1 MVITYSLSETF
12 NMFLREIIASGLAV
26 FCAWCVLCL
35 FSDQERGKEVPVS
48 MKKNNFKV
56 SFLLLYQFSNCRF
69 YYLLVGFNLKHE
81 MGQHRLE

>member
-35 FSDQERGKEVPVS
+35 FSALLNKS
-48 MKKNNFKV
+48 NF
-56 SFLLLYQFSNCRF
+56 C
-69 YYLLVGFNLKHE
+69 
-81 MGQHRLE
+81 

>member
-48 MKKNNFKV
+48 MKITSKSAF
-56 SFLLLYQFSNCRF
+56 LLYQFSNCRF

>member
-1 MVITYSLSETF
+1 M
-12 NMFLREIIASGLAV
+12 
-26 FCAWCVLCL
+26 
-35 FSDQERGKEVPVS
+35 
-48 MKKNNFKV
+48 KNNFKV

>member
-48 MKKNNFKV
+48 GDAAN
-56 SFLLLYQFSNCRF
+56 LLI
-69 YYLLVGFNLKHE
+69 
-81 MGQHRLE
+81 